1 MLQVIGLEWTQV
13 LRSQRAPA
21 ALDRR
26 LPLAEDGVVHQVGRS
41 VHAAEGVVDRL
52 VSHRYQSVV
61 GHNGVKEDV
70 LGVFAGHELRRIPE
84 RRIFKMDVVN
94 QNLKSSPSTSTEPE
108 RLTSDSVPQYEWFL
122 GVRSEM
128 MKR

>member
-1 MLQVIGLEWTQV
+1 MDVGSA
-13 LRSQRAPA
+13 RSRRAA
-21 ALDRR
+21 GALDRR
-26 LPLAEDGVVHQVGRS
+26 LPLAEDGVVHQVGRP

-52 VSHRYQSVV
+52 VSHRQQSVV

-70 LGVFAGHELRRIPE
+70 LGVFAGHELRSIPKG
-84 RRIFKMDVVN
+84 RIFEIVMMN
-94 QNLKSSPSTSTEPE
+94 QNLKSSPQI
-108 RLTSDSVPQYEWFL
+108 LTSDSVPQYEWFL